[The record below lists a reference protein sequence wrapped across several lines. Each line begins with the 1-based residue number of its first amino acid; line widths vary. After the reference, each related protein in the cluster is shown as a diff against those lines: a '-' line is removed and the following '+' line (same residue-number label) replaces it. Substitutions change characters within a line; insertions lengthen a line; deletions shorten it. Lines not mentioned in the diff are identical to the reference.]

1 MGARSGGG
9 GGAGMGRSV
18 ISSLVAGGMSKA
30 DATAAYNKYKD
41 YKYIDKST
49 PQKLASD
56 IAWKVKMDARR
67 KELEGVPRDW
77 SGKPIFK
84 NK

>member
-1 MGARSGGG
+1 MGARAGGQGSGF
-9 GGAGMGRSV
+9 GRST
-18 ISSLVAGGMSKA
+18 ISNLVAGGMSKA

-41 YKYIDKST
+41 HKYIDKST
-49 PQKLASD
+49 PQKFASN

-77 SGKPIFK
+77 SGKPIFNTK
-84 NK
+84 